1 MSYLAFLVLPIF
13 IIKYLEYKNNKEFNR
28 LLDKFE
34 RKLKESNKEEDKLIL
49 NKFRYLKSNSS
60 QWYFD

>member
-60 QWYFD
+60 Q